1 MSLATSSSTVE
12 FNLNHGQNRNS
23 LSNILLQ
30 LDGEQQQYV
39 NDIESSQRRT
49 STDANSTIVCRY
61 FVLGICRFGTLCRFS
76 HNTVQSESQPV
87 DSATIDESPSSQVQ
101 SEAHSNNGTSDM
113 NAISLPQS
121 NTTAITSSWI
131 NAPEFVPKWLG
142 GAAQDKAS
150 ASATLAATETEPKEE
165 TINETLDTDDTNTT
179 TNNSK
184 SYAQIVTG
192 IDGIAK
198 PLSEQN
204 VASTEIL
211 CPYGRGTPIVGPT
224 NELILACRYG
234 VYCEYRHGCLCDMC
248 GQFCLHPTDMEQRK
262 RHQFVSGRARK
273 PFWSYVLEKW
283 KVYWEYLSLND
294 FCFCLHTIGM
304 YSTT

>member
-39 NDIESSQRRT
+39 NDNEPSQRRT
-49 STDANSTIVCRY
+49 STDANSTIMCRY

-76 HNTVQSESQPV
+76 HSTVQSESQPV
-87 DSATIDESPSSQVQ
+87 DSATTDESPSSQGQ
-101 SEAHSNNGTSDM
+101 SDVHSNNGASDQ

-121 NTTAITSSWI
+121 NTPTTATAATTAIISSWI

-142 GAAQDKAS
+142 GAAQDKPI
-150 ASATLAATETEPKEE
+150 ASATIAATETEPEVE
-165 TINETLDTDDTNTT
+165 TINETLDANDTNTT

-198 PLSEQN
+198 PLSDQN
-204 VASTEIL
+204 VSSSEIL
-211 CPYGRGTPIVGPT
+211 CPYVRGTPVVGPN
-224 NELILACRYG
+224 NELTLVCRYG
-234 VYCEYRHGCLCDMC
+234 EYCEYKHGCLCDMC

-262 RHQFVSGRARK
+262 RHQFVSNRART
-273 PFWSYVLEKW
+273 PFWNFVLEKW
-283 KVYWEYLSLND
+283 KVYREY
-294 FCFCLHTIGM
+294 
-304 YSTT
+304 